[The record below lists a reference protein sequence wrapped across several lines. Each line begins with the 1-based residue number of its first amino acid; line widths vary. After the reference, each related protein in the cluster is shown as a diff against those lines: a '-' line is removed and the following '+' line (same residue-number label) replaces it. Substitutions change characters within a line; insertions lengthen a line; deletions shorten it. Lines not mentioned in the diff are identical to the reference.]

1 MAVQSPYAGASGHH
15 VVISPTVLAGADFN
29 NVFLVLCP
37 GISAPTPGQSLHI
50 YRRRGRGFLSFSSV
64 QSLYIAE
71 LQRLKYHVTRI
82 PILVERSF
90 ACLACGSAD
99 TAQMGVASQ
108 GMWEA
113 TPSFQL
119 SARFPLILLCWLLA
133 AERSISLVT
142 ELFGT

>member
-1 MAVQSPYAGASGHH
+1 VAVQSPYAGASGHH
-15 VVISPTVLAGADFN
+15 VVIYANLWRGR
-29 NVFLVLCP
+29 
-37 GISAPTPGQSLHI
+37 ISITYSWCYAWAYQPPPPGQSLHI

-90 ACLACGSAD
+90 ARLACGSAD
-99 TAQMGVASQ
+99 TAQMCA
-108 GMWEA
+108 A
-113 TPSFQL
+113 RLAPSFQL
-119 SARFPLILLCWLLA
+119 SARFSLILLCRLLA
-133 AERSISLVT
+133 ANRSISLVT